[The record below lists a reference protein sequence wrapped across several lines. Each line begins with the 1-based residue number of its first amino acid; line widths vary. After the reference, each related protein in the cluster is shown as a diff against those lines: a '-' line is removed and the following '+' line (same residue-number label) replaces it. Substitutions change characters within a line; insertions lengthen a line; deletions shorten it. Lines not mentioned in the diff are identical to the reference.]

1 MRCEPIRSAG
11 WAAAARW
18 SGSIGAPER
27 SPARAA
33 GRAPGFESIVVRP
46 FSFARPHKVCWLGL
60 RRSQSTARCAA
71 RLASSVTARL
81 AAAVLLPSPGAADDT
96 HQRAE
101 RAVHARKTS
110 GWCAARGTPRQPASA
125 GRTALSGS
133 DQASWGALTSAHRR
147 KGSRRAPA
155 VRGTARY
162 PPGGAPRWTPGIPAR
177 RPPRRNQHAKQAS
190 GQRVDPVRGLCC
202 RSRYVE
208 HDRLD
213 PVLAV
218 EVGFCSSHT
227 LEQQTQP

>member
-1 MRCEPIRSAG
+1 MRCEPIKSPG

-46 FSFARPHKVCWLGL
+46 FSFARPHKVCW
-60 RRSQSTARCAA
+60 A
-71 RLASSVTARL
+71 RLAQIAVHSTVRCPPCVQRHGQVGGGGAFAL
-81 AAAVLLPSPGAADDT
+81 AGAADDT
-96 HQRAE
+96 PTRG
-101 RAVHARKTS
+101 ARGPRSKTS

-147 KGSRRAPA
+147 QGSRRAPA

-218 EVGFCSSHT
+218 EGGFCSSHT